1 MDISDGLLDDLGK
14 LCKESR
20 VGAIIRAS
28 DVPADATLRS
38 VFPDDWLA
46 LALGGG
52 EDYELLFTAP
62 AEIMDIA
69 VRAVDAPI
77 SIVGEIHPASTG
89 VIVVDDSDSPISV
102 ATGGWDHFDHNSQS
116 S

>member
-1 MDISDGLLDDLGK
+1 M
-14 LCKESR
+14 
-20 VGAIIRAS
+20 
-28 DVPADATLRS
+28 PADSTLRS
-38 VFPDDWLA
+38 AFPDDWLA

-102 ATGGWDHFDHNSQS
+102 ATGGWDHFDRNSPS